1 MLECSKRRESEGF
14 TGFRERK
21 KKKWDDEVKEKRLQR
36 TAWDEKEKREH
47 ELAVKKLELEEK
59 KAKTDRILAKTSMMK
74 L

>member
-1 MLECSKRRESEGF
+1 VE
-14 TGFRERK
+14 
-21 KKKWDDEVKEKRLQR
+21 EKRLQR

-74 L
+74 LLRKL